1 MEKTT
6 YQLIGSMVY
15 PDSSFIGREQELD
28 KISECL
34 NSVENKVFLVGM
46 GGMGKSEIAR
56 MYLKRNI
63 QNYDV
68 VLLITFT
75 ETLVETISNDSIFII

>member
-1 MEKTT
+1 
-6 YQLIGSMVY
+6 
-15 PDSSFIGREQELD
+15 
-28 KISECL
+28 
-34 NSVENKVFLVGM
+34 M

-68 VLLITFT
+68 VLWITFT